1 MEGLTEAMLKEQ
13 GVEQLVLTSDGIQP
27 QATAIFDPL
36 SEAAQ
41 RAAPVLLALRD
52 VLGLKVRLVLAPDPE
67 LQEMPLP
74 KYYRFAPTSTAP
86 RAKFASLPKHQVLT
100 LRVDTPEAWD
110 AQMASASADP
120 DNLREDAHRL

>member
-1 MEGLTEAMLKEQ
+1 MLKEQ

-67 LQEMPLP
+67 LSEMPLQ
-74 KYYRFAPTSTAP
+74 KYYRFSTVWKSSSSALQSGVSRGRSEVLLGPLGRVHQRDVVSEFGPKTWP
-86 RAKFASLPKHQVLT
+86 R
-100 LRVDTPEAWD
+100 
-110 AQMASASADP
+110 
-120 DNLREDAHRL
+120 

>member
-1 MEGLTEAMLKEQ
+1 MLKEQ
-13 GVEQLVLTSDGIQP
+13 GVEQLVLTSDGIAP

-67 LQEMPLP
+67 LQEDA
-74 KYYRFAPTSTAP
+74 FAKILSLSRSMSTARRGP
-86 RAKFASLPKHQVLT
+86 SSRPYPNTKS
-100 LRVDTPEAWD
+100 
-110 AQMASASADP
+110 
-120 DNLREDAHRL
+120 